1 MQTEL
6 VSDVLAD
13 IRRQLS
19 GKTMVYPVERDQV
32 VRAAMDQLKG
42 APPEAAVEFVLA
54 GLRLV
59 RDGRRDWAM
68 DALRA
73 VVGGVLRRKLPFT
86 EDQVVE
92 AIELVSVEHQEFPFP
107 GVLKAAESV
116 PLTDRIAEALRRLR
130 PCITEYLGGS
140 QARDLHARID
150 NLLTGEAPHT
160 SLAVQGAW
168 SQIVFQ
174 EISESPQ
181 RAVWE
186 RTFCHAAELKSSEPP
201 KKWRATAQQFVG
213 ELGTE
218 TFLEAAVHWLALG
231 VSPNRTG
238 VQVSSGE
245 AEFQAGFLWFFAGQT
260 DERLPGLLAAF
271 AESALKK
278 IPMLGAVS
286 QKVGNA
292 CINVLAELPGLGPV
306 SQLSRLGQRV
316 KYDTAQR
323 LIDKAFTRA
332 AKRAG
337 VSREQLEEIS
347 VPDCAL
353 GSDGT
358 LTGRFGDYSV
368 RVSIEE
374 TTSAAI
380 EWSDAQGKSLT
391 SVPAYVK
398 EHHAEEWK
406 ELQRSAKDMEK
417 MLMAHRARIER
428 LLLTQR
434 ALSMETLKTCY
445 LEHPLLADMAR
456 RLIWQ
461 FDSQLGIWH
470 KGRVIDDT
478 ERPIDL
484 GAQQTARLWHPI
496 SSQIETVLHWRC
508 WLEDHAICQPFKQAH
523 REVYLITDAERQT
536 STYSNR
542 FAAHVLRQHVFA
554 ALCEQRGWTYRLMG
568 QWDSHNTP
576 ALELPQFGLQV
587 QYEVD
592 FPRDESE
599 VSGHYV
605 YLLIRTG
612 PVRFMSGLAPR
623 PLESVPPVVF
633 SEVMRDLDLFTG
645 ISSIGSD
652 AAWGEQ
658 DPMPLRDYWNAF
670 SFGELS
676 EMAQNRK
683 SVLERL
689 LPQLPLRDR
698 CTLEGRFLVVRGD
711 RTTYRIHLGSG
722 NVLMEPGSRYLCIVQ
737 GAATKSSP
745 HFLPLPFEGDHTL
758 SLILSKAFLLAAD
771 GKIKDQSILRQFPH
785 ATERHL
791 HEK

>member
-1 MQTEL
+1 MQAEL
-6 VSDVLAD
+6 VTDVLAE
-13 IRRQLS
+13 IRHQLS

-32 VRAAMDQLKG
+32 VRAALDRLKG
-42 APPEAAVEFVLA
+42 APPEAAVEFVLV
-54 GLRLV
+54 GLRLL
-59 RDGRRDWAM
+59 RDGGNDWAM
-68 DALRA
+68 HALNS
-73 VVGGVLRRKLPFT
+73 VLGGVLRRKLPFT
-86 EDQVVE
+86 EDRVVE
-92 AIELVSVEHQEFPFP
+92 LIELVSVEHQEYPFY

-140 QARDLHARID
+140 QARDLRARID

-168 SQIVFQ
+168 SQVVFQ

-186 RTFCHAAELKSSEPP
+186 RIFCHAAELKSSEAP
-201 KKWRATAQQFVG
+201 KKWRAAAQGLVE
-213 ELGTE
+213 ELGRE
-218 TFLEAAVHWLALG
+218 AFLETAAHWLALG

-238 VQVSSGE
+238 VQISSGE
-245 AEFQAGFLWFFAGQT
+245 AEFQAGFLWFLADRA
-260 DERLPGLLAAF
+260 DERFPSLLARF
-271 AESALKK
+271 AEAALKK

-332 AKRAG
+332 ANRAG

-347 VPDCAL
+347 VPACGL
-353 GSDGT
+353 GSDGM
-358 LTGRFGDYSV
+358 LTRRFGDYSV
-368 RVSIEE
+368 RISIED

-380 EWSDAQGKSLT
+380 EWSDAQGKILSST
-391 SVPAYVK
+391 PAYVK
-398 EHHAEEWK
+398 EHQSEEWK
-406 ELQRSAKDMEK
+406 ELQRSAMDLEK
-417 MLMAHRARIER
+417 LLMAHRARIER

-434 ALSMETLKTCY
+434 SLSIETLTTCY
-445 LEHPLLADMAR
+445 LQHPLLADMAR

-461 FDSQLGIWH
+461 FDSRPGIWH
-470 KGRVIDDT
+470 KGRVIDDA

-484 GAQQTARLWHPI
+484 SAEKSVRLWHPI
-496 SSQIETVLHWRC
+496 SSPIETILHWRC
-508 WLEDHAICQPFKQAH
+508 WLEDHAIRQPFKQAH
-523 REVYLITDAERQT
+523 REVYLVTDAERQT
-536 STYSNR
+536 GAYSNR
-542 FAAHVLRQHVFA
+542 FAGHVLRQHVFA

-576 ALELPQFGLQV
+576 TLELPQFGLQV

-612 PVRFMSGLAPR
+612 SVRFISGPAPR
-623 PLESVPPVVF
+623 SLESVPPVVF
-633 SEVMRDLDLFTG
+633 SEVMRDIDLFTG

-652 AAWGEQ
+652 AAWGQQ

-689 LPQLPLRDR
+689 LPQLPIRDR
-698 CTLEGRFLVVRGD
+698 CKLDGGFLVVRGD
-711 RTTYRIHLGSG
+711 RTTYRIHLGSA

-737 GAATKSSP
+737 GAATKASP
-745 HFLPLPFEGDHTL
+745 HSLPLPFEGDHTL
-758 SLILSKAFLLAAD
+758 SLILSKAFLLAD
-771 GKIKDQSILRQFPH
+771 DRKIKDQSILRQFPP
-785 ATERHL
+785 EIEQHL
-791 HEK
+791 NGK

>member
-1 MQTEL
+1 MSTEL
-6 VSDVLAD
+6 VTGILAEFG
-13 IRRQLS
+13 RHFS
-19 GKTMVYPVERDQV
+19 GKTFVSPDERDRV
-32 VRAAMDQLKG
+32 VRAALERLTG
-42 APPEAAVEFVLA
+42 SPPEEAVEFVLV

-68 DALRA
+68 HALTA
-73 VVGGVLRRKLPFT
+73 AVGGVLRRKLPFT
-86 EDQVVE
+86 EDQVVTV
-92 AIELVSVEHQEFPFP
+92 IELVSVEHQEFPFA
-107 GVLKAAESV
+107 GVLKAAGSV
-116 PLTDRIAEALRRLR
+116 PMTDRIAGALRRLR

-150 NLLTGEAPHT
+150 NLLAGEAPHT

-174 EISESPQ
+174 EIPASPQ

-186 RTFCHAAELKSSEPP
+186 RIFCHAAELKSSEAT
-201 KKWRATAQQFVG
+201 KKWRATSRQLVE
-213 ELGTE
+213 ELGRE
-218 TFLEAAVHWLALG
+218 TFLEAAARWLALG
-231 VSPNRTG
+231 VSPNRAG

-245 AEFQAGFLWFFAGQT
+245 AEFQTGFLWFLADQT
-260 DERLPGLLAAF
+260 DERFPGLLAGF
-271 AESALKK
+271 AEAALTK

-323 LIDKAFTRA
+323 LVDKAFARA
-332 AKRAG
+332 ATRAG

-347 VPDCAL
+347 VPDCGL

-358 LTGRFGDYSV
+358 LTARFGDYSV
-368 RVSIEE
+368 RVSIHE
-374 TTSAAI
+374 TTAAAI
-380 EWSDAQGKSLT
+380 EWSDAQGKILSST
-391 SVPAYVK
+391 PAYVK
-398 EHHAEEWK
+398 DHHAAEWK
-406 ELQRSAKDMEK
+406 ELQRSAKEIEK

-434 ALSMETLKTCY
+434 ALSIETLTTCY

-461 FDSQLGIWH
+461 FDSRLGIWH
-470 KGRVIDDT
+470 KGRVIDDA

-484 GAQQTARLWHPI
+484 HAQKTARLWHPI
-496 SSQIETVLHWRC
+496 SSPVETILHWRC
-508 WLEDHAICQPFKQAH
+508 WLEDHAIRQPFKQAH

-536 STYSNR
+536 GTYSNR

-554 ALCEQRGWTYRLMG
+554 ALCEERGWTYRLMG

-576 ALELPQFGLQV
+576 TLELPEFGLQV
-587 QYEVD
+587 NYDVD

-599 VSGHYV
+599 VSGHHV

-612 PVRFMSGLAPR
+612 PVHFISGRTPLS
-623 PLESVPPVVF
+623 LESVPPVVF
-633 SEVMRDLDLFTG
+633 SEVMRDVDLFTG
-645 ISSIGSD
+645 LSSIGSD
-652 AAWGEQ
+652 AAWGQQ
-658 DPMPLRDYWNAF
+658 DPMPCRDYWHAS

-689 LPQLPLRDR
+689 LLQLPLQDR
-698 CTLEGRFLVVRGD
+698 CKLDGRFLVVRGD
-711 RTTYRIHLGSG
+711 RTTYRIHLGSA
-722 NVLMEPGSRYLCIVQ
+722 NVLMEPGSRYLCVVQ
-737 GAATKSSP
+737 GAATKASP
-745 HFLPLPFEGDHTL
+745 HHLPLPFEGDHTL
-758 SLILSKAFLLAAD
+758 SLILSKAFLLAGD
-771 GKIKDQSILRQFPH
+771 RKIQDQSILRQFP
-785 ATERHL
+785 ADA
-791 HEK
+791 